1 MWHANALCAINPPR
15 NVVGRPR
22 TTEPYK
28 EDIMDTASASEIQK
42 FNGFARSYWDP
53 EGPMRMLHLMN
64 PVRID
69 FVEAFA
75 PLQDACV
82 LDVGCGGGLA
92 AEAMVKRGAQVT
104 GLDASLQMLQAAR
117 VHSEESGLEITYTEG
132 AAEDFAARHAGAFEI
147 VTAFEMIEH
156 VPDPERTLAAMGALL
171 SPGGIL
177 VLSTLNRSPKAY
189 LGAIVFAE
197 YIAQWVPKGTHEYQK
212 FRRPSELAGYARN
225 AGLQPIGVE
234 GLVWHPLY
242 QQFQRHPSDLSIN
255 YLFAARKPA

>member
-1 MWHANALCAINPPR
+1 
-15 NVVGRPR
+15 
-22 TTEPYK
+22 
-28 EDIMDTASASEIQK
+28 MDTASAPEILK
-42 FNGFARSYWDP
+42 FDGFARSYWDP

-64 PVRID
+64 PLRID

-75 PLQDACV
+75 PLQDARV

-104 GLDASLQMLQAAR
+104 GLDASAQMLQAAA
-117 VHSEESGLEITYTEG
+117 VHAEESKLEIDYTEG
-132 AAEDFAARHAGAFEI
+132 TAEEYAQQQACTFDVI
-147 VTAFEMIEH
+147 TAFEMIEH
-156 VPDPERTLAAMGALL
+156 VPDPERTMIAMGKLL
-171 SPGGIL
+171 SPGGLL

-197 YIAQWVPKGTHEYQK
+197 YIAQWVPKGTHDYHK

-225 AGLQPIGVE
+225 AGLQPIGME
-234 GLVWHPLY
+234 GLIWHPLY
-242 QQFQRHPSDLSIN
+242 QQFQRHPRDLSIN